1 MDVLLGLTNGFADVI
16 APSNLLFLV
25 GGVVIGMVLGAI
37 PGLTATMA
45 IALVLPLTYT
55 LTPIQS
61 LTMMLAA
68 YNAGTFGGSMAA
80 ILIGTPGT
88 PAAAATVADGYALA
102 RKGQAGKAIKDALY
116 SSVFGCLFS
125 SVILIMVAG
134 PISTIALNFGPSE
147 YAVLMLFSLTIIAS
161 AAGRSLA
168 KGLIGGA
175 LGLLFGCVGMDSG
188 WSTPRFSFGFMKLT
202 SGINLVVMLIGA
214 LAMSALLIQL
224 ESIAQGNVSANLPTP
239 ANKDD
244 DRMTRT
250 DIKRCLPHWLRSSM
264 IGCGIGAL
272 PGLGPSLACYIG
284 YDFGKKSSKHPEEFG
299 TGSIEGIA
307 ASEAAN
313 NSVCS
318 AALIPLLALG
328 VPGDTG
334 AALLMSAFIVQGLT
348 PGPLVFTESIETVY
362 GIYAGFILCNLVLL
376 GVCLATWKLFRR
388 ICSVS
393 VTIIFPA
400 VAIFCVIGVYAFN
413 QNVLDIWI
421 MLFFGVVGYILTK
434 FKFPI
439 TTLLIGFILSPL
451 LEKNFRRALVLS
463 RGNPLT
469 FFSSPLC
476 LLFWAATVLSLFFIL
491 RGKVKD
497 KNLADG
503 L

>member
-1 MDVLLGLTNGFADVI
+1 MEVLTGLLHGFANVLV
-16 APSNLLFLV
+16 PSNLLFLV

-45 IALVLPLTYT
+45 IALVLPLTYS
-55 LTPIQS
+55 LNPIQS

-68 YNAGTFGGSMAA
+68 YNAGTFGGSLAA

-88 PAAAATVADGYALA
+88 PAAAATVADGFGLA
-102 RKGQAGKAIKDALY
+102 RKGQVGKAVKTALY

-125 SVILIMVAG
+125 SVILIAVAQ
-134 PISTIALNFGPSE
+134 PISKIALKFGPAE

-161 AAGRSLA
+161 AAGRSLT

-188 WSTPRFSFGFMKLT
+188 WSMPRFSFGSLKLT
-202 SGINLVVMLIGA
+202 SGIDLVVMLIGA
-214 LAMSALLIQL
+214 LAMSALLTQL
-224 ESIAQGNVSANLPTP
+224 ESVAHGNVSANLPP
-239 ANKDD
+239 PSSKDD
-244 DRMTRT
+244 DRMTRR
-250 DIKRCLPHWLRSSM
+250 DIRICLPHWLRSSL

-284 YDFGKKSSKHPEEFG
+284 YDAGKRSSKHPEEFG
-299 TGSIEGIA
+299 KGSIEGV
-307 ASEAAN
+307 ASAEAAN

-348 PGPLVFTESIETVY
+348 PGPLVFTESIDTVY
-362 GIYAGFILCNLVLL
+362 GIYAGFILCNIVLL
-376 GVCLATWKLFRR
+376 FVCLATWRLFRK

-393 VTIIFPA
+393 ISIILPA
-400 VAIFCVIGVYAFN
+400 VAVFCVIGVYAFS

-421 MLFFGVVGYILTK
+421 MLFFGVLGYVLVK

-451 LEKNFRRALVLS
+451 FEKNFRRALVLS
-463 RGNPLT
+463 RGNFAT
-469 FFSSPLC
+469 FFNSPLC
-476 LLFWAATVLSLFFIL
+476 IIFWVATILSVVLIV
-491 RGKVKD
+491 RGKMKD
-497 KNLADG
+497 DKLADG

>member
-1 MDVLLGLTNGFADVI
+1 MTIFVSLMHGFQDVL
-16 APSNLLFLV
+16 APSNLIFLV
-25 GGVVIGMVLGAI
+25 GGVVVGMILGAI

-55 LTPIQS
+55 LNPIQS

-88 PAAAATVADGYALA
+88 PAAAATVADGFALA
-102 RKGQAGKAIKDALY
+102 RKGQAGKAIKCALY

-125 SVILIMVAG
+125 SVILILVAG
-134 PISTIALNFGPSE
+134 PISTIALSFGPAE

-161 AAGRSLA
+161 AAGRSLT

-202 SGINLVVMLIGA
+202 GGIDLVVMLIGA
-214 LAMSALLIQL
+214 LAMSALLVQL
-224 ESIAQGNVSANLPTP
+224 ESVAHGNISANLPAP
-239 ANKDD
+239 KAIED
-244 DRMTRT
+244 DRMTRS
-250 DIKRCLPHWLRSSM
+250 DFKLCVPHWLRSSL

-284 YDFGKKSSKHPEEFG
+284 YDVGKKCSKAPQEFGK
-299 TGSIEGIA
+299 GSIEGIA
-307 ASEAAN
+307 SAEAAN
-313 NSVCS
+313 NAVCS

-348 PGPLVFTESIETVY
+348 PGPLVFTESIDTVY
-362 GIYAGFILCNLVLL
+362 GIYAGFILCNLVLSV
-376 GVCLATWKLFRR
+376 VCLLTWKLFRR

-400 VAIFCVIGVYAFN
+400 VAIFCAIGVYAFN
-413 QNVLDIWI
+413 QNMLDIWI

-451 LEKNFRRALVLS
+451 FEKNFRRALVLS

-469 FFSSPLC
+469 FISSPLC
-476 LLFWAATVLSLFFIL
+476 ILFWLATALSVFFIL
-491 RGKVKD
+491 RGKMKD

>member
-1 MDVLLGLTNGFADVI
+1 
-16 APSNLLFLV
+16 
-25 GGVVIGMVLGAI
+25 
-37 PGLTATMA
+37 
-45 IALVLPLTYT
+45 
-55 LTPIQS
+55 
-61 LTMMLAA
+61 
-68 YNAGTFGGSMAA
+68 
-80 ILIGTPGT
+80 
-88 PAAAATVADGYALA
+88 
-102 RKGQAGKAIKDALY
+102 
-116 SSVFGCLFS
+116 
-125 SVILIMVAG
+125 
-134 PISTIALNFGPSE
+134 
-147 YAVLMLFSLTIIAS
+147 
-161 AAGRSLA
+161 
-168 KGLIGGA
+168 
-175 LGLLFGCVGMDSG
+175 
-188 WSTPRFSFGFMKLT
+188 
-202 SGINLVVMLIGA
+202 
-214 LAMSALLIQL
+214 
-224 ESIAQGNVSANLPTP
+224 
-239 ANKDD
+239 
-244 DRMTRT
+244 
-250 DIKRCLPHWLRSSM
+250 
-264 IGCGIGAL
+264 
-272 PGLGPSLACYIG
+272 
-284 YDFGKKSSKHPEEFG
+284 
-299 TGSIEGIA
+299 
-307 ASEAAN
+307 
-313 NSVCS
+313 
-318 AALIPLLALG
+318 
-328 VPGDTG
+328 
-334 AALLMSAFIVQGLT
+334 MSAFIVQGLI